1 MILASA
7 AVGSARANTA
17 NKTTRL
23 IINAPPIF
31 PLYNSGGSFLP
42 QCGDLHSPALGQ
54 SPTVDSSQNTTS
66 TLHMGYQSMLPI
78 LLLKTN
84 DLRKQF
90 LLTACVAMQRA
101 AHSL

>member
-54 SPTVDSSQNTTS
+54 SPTVDSRIRLLLCIWVTKVC
-66 TLHMGYQSMLPI
+66 YPI

-84 DLRKQF
+84 DLRKAVSTDC
-90 LLTACVAMQRA
+90 LRRYAKSCT
-101 AHSL
+101 